1 MLDEEQKH
9 WLDQLEVTGPIKGI
23 MSFVDELSQNYDR
36 RLAALHIEYQKDV
49 EEILACY
56 KTEKQEFS
64 TQLDDLK
71 AINSTLEMELK
82 AIRQNYHAL
91 TVEHK
96 ITKEC
101 LETTKQELSELT
113 KALKQEDELME
124 TAKAQIQSINSQ
136 LREELSV
143 LGVQAAP
150 EIFVDADL
158 DTTVIKELPVKRARK
173 PRFKRTR
180 AFFRQVI
187 LDRLSRPII
196 IRPKKEPIVTD
207 KFDEPHDLESF

>member
-1 MLDEEQKH
+1 MLDNEQKH

-56 KTEKQEFS
+56 KSEKQEFA
-64 TQLDDLK
+64 TQIEEQK
-71 AINSTLEMELK
+71 AIINALETELK
-82 AIRQNYHAL
+82 ALRQNYSAL
-91 TVEHK
+91 NVEHK

-113 KALKQEDELME
+113 KALKQEDELM
-124 TAKAQIQSINSQ
+124 TIAKAKIQSMNTQ
-136 LREELSV
+136 LKEELSI
-143 LGVQAAP
+143 LGVQSAP
-150 EIFVDADL
+150 EIFVDVEL
-158 DTTVIKELPVKRARK
+158 DAPVTTDVPVKRARK

-180 AFFRQVI
+180 AFFRQVV